1 MHTQYDNLT
10 DSELMRE
17 ARCRDDPLITA
28 LAERLEMRHRD
39 LEDLALDLQKAQ
51 APDPAQYQLF
61 GEEA

>member
-17 ARCRDDPLITA
+17 ARYRTDPLIVA

-39 LEDLALDLQKAQ
+39 LEELALDLRKAQ
-51 APDPAQYQLF
+51 APDPAQYPLF

>member
-10 DSELMRE
+10 DSELVRE
-17 ARCRDDPLITA
+17 ARCRSDPLITA

-39 LEDLALDLQKAQ
+39 LEDLALDLQKGR